1 MTEKSLTAFEDL
13 QFGPI
18 AEGSPV
24 EAALLWG
31 NPETGPA
38 AVLVRFPEGF
48 AEPLHSHSSTYHSV
62 LVKGTFSSRG
72 PDGAKPDK
80 VYGPGSYAIQPG
92 GEVHAEA
99 NAGEGELVALVFFE
113 GPIDFTL
120 AE

>member
-1 MTEKSLTAFEDL
+1 MTAYEDL

-62 LVKGTFSSRG
+62 LVKGSFSSRG
-72 PDGAKPDK
+72 LDGTAFGNRAELQ
-80 VYGPGSYAIQPG
+80 VLVGGHCFLCHRYHIGPTATRFWATIWLSAMSMTAI
-92 GEVHAEA
+92 A
-99 NAGEGELVALVFFE
+99 
-113 GPIDFTL
+113 
-120 AE
+120 